1 MTCLTCGTDFE
12 AKRGHHVF
20 CSAKCRLRAFEA
32 KREAKRQ
39 ERDAH
44 VRMVLLTALE
54 AVQEARALLA
64 GAAQKDTPE

>member
-1 MTCLTCGTDFE
+1 MTCLTCATEFAPRRRDH
-12 AKRGHHVF
+12 RF

-32 KREAKRQ
+32 KREAKCQ

-54 AVQEARALLA
+54 AVQEARELLK